1 MEAKGIDIRKGN
13 FIMEI
18 SVLKDYELERYITE
32 IMLDIGVPAHLKG
45 YHYLRDA
52 IMMSG
57 RDMEVVSSVTKLL
70 YPAIARRFRTT
81 DQKVERAIRNA
92 IEVSWTRG
100 NAETFEKM
108 IGYSTSVFR
117 PVGQVKAHQ
126 QRVYCKDCGQGTSGR
141 ESHVVES
148 SSVRGKERS
157 TFRKTG
163 AAGESRLLL
172 LVSIFQ
178 MC

>member
-1 MEAKGIDIRKGN
+1 MRDIWRLRRIDIRKGN

-92 IEVSWTRG
+92 IEVSWNRG
-100 NAETFEKM
+100 NTETFEKM
-108 IGYSTSVFR
+108 FGYS
-117 PVGQVKAHQ
+117 AL
-126 QRVYCKDCGQGTSGR
+126 SGR
-141 ESHVVES
+141 TRPTNSEYIARIADK
-148 SSVRGKERS
+148 VRLDVR
-157 TFRKTG
+157 
-163 AAGESRLLL
+163 A
-172 LVSIFQ
+172 
-178 MC
+178 M